1 MVRENKFRLGVLLAG
16 IVFFIWVNAS
26 AQQLQ
31 KRPQRPAGNPEGSL
45 AVTAT
50 VVSSTGWV
58 IGPDGQQHLIVAN
71 APAGSGDKGSGS
83 HLQTAKAGQR
93 ALVTDVKSVYEPP
106 KKLPEMPK
114 VPKIAGSDRPN
125 PR

>member
-58 IGPDGQQHLIVAN
+58 IGPDGQQRLIVAN
-71 APAGSGDKGSGS
+71 APAGPAGKES
-83 HLQTAKAGQR
+83 HLQTVEVGPGELVPGGKAVS
-93 ALVTDVKSVYEPP
+93 APP
-106 KKLPEMPK
+106 KPK
-114 VPKIAGSDRPN
+114 QQKP
-125 PR
+125 

>member
-16 IVFFIWVNAS
+16 VVFFIWVNAS

-71 APAGSGDKGSGS
+71 APAGSGDKGPR
-83 HLQTAKAGQR
+83 LQTVKDGQH

-114 VPKIAGSDRPN
+114 VPKIAG
-125 PR
+125 